1 MLDRAV
7 VGEADPYE
15 YRPLRLPPGTS
26 RSAARE
32 VLSLYAHA
40 KGWELA
46 RLALHPDGTRQVVLR
61 RRRTRTRTSLPDA

>member
-1 MLDRAV
+1 MSARGVATAPEYD
-7 VGEADPYE
+7 

-46 RLALHPDGTRQVVLR
+46 RLALLPDGTRHVVLR
-61 RRRTRTRTSLPDA
+61 RRRTRTTADDAA